1 MKYLEEYLKYL
12 RYQKNYSEDTINSY
26 EEDLYEFFY
35 FLDNK
40 NIDVLKV
47 KYENIRDFLKQLDEK
62 KNKATTVSRKL
73 SSLRG
78 FYKFLINRDYTGV
91 NPFTLI
97 KTPRKEKKLKMKW
110 KKIIKLLLLIKL
122 VLIIFSE

>member
-12 RYQKNYSEDTINSY
+12 RYQKNYSEETINSY
-26 EEDLYEFFY
+26 EEDLYEFFE

-40 NIDVLKV
+40 NLDVLKV
-47 KYENIRDFLKQLDEK
+47 KYESIRDFLKQLDEK

-78 FYKFLINRDYTGV
+78 FYKFLINRDYTST

-97 KTPRKEKKLKMKW
+97 KTPRKEKKLPRFFYFLPKHSYTPH
-110 KKIIKLLLLIKL
+110 
-122 VLIIFSE
+122 FRQSTF